1 MQSQTNTD
9 IELSDT
15 KLQYSDFTL
24 KMHVRVNPG
33 IFIQEM
39 QFITVIIVKKKPI
52 SPNSQTGVRYER
64 IDKLMYILL

>member
-1 MQSQTNTD
+1 MNLSVFALSIAITTNTD

-39 QFITVIIVKKKPI
+39 QFITVIIVKKNPI
-52 SPNSQTGVRYER
+52 FPDSRTGAR
-64 IDKLMYILL
+64 